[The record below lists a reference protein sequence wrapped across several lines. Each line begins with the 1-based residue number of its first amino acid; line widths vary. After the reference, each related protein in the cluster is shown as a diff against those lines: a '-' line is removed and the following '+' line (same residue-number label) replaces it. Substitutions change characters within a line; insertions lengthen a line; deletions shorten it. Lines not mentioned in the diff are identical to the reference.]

1 VNNFAQQ
8 VFAFV
13 YQVPA
18 GKVATYG
25 DIAKLAGMPSHARQV
40 GKVLS
45 RLPADTKLPWYRIV
59 NSQGKISLQD
69 ERGDYQRQQLAAEGI
84 LLSAHGTISLKKYRM
99 LIKEM

>member
-1 VNNFAQQ
+1 MNDFTQQ

-13 YQVPA
+13 YQVPV

-40 GKVLS
+40 GKILS
-45 RLPADTKLPWYRIV
+45 NLPADTKLPWYRIV
-59 NSQGKISLQD
+59 NSQGKISLQG

-84 LLSAHGTISLKKYRM
+84 LLSAHGSISLRTYR
-99 LIKEM
+99 IVTS